1 VEQNALMDAFV
12 SVTSQ
17 SADLTDTSFLTSLGE
32 SRASLKHA
40 ALLTTR
46 CVDMD
51 PPANAPFAQATTP
64 TPFLSFG
71 LVDGTSTPPNQ
82 PARHGFASPDR
93 SGGAGEGGGAARA
106 FGDLRRFGSM
116 LVGRKEESRGR

>member
-1 VEQNALMDAFV
+1 MLMI
-12 SVTSQ
+12 
-17 SADLTDTSFLTSLGE
+17 
-32 SRASLKHA
+32 
-40 ALLTTR
+40 R
-46 CVDMD
+46 CADMD

-71 LVDGTSTPPNQ
+71 LGDGTSTPPGA
-82 PARHGFASPDR
+82 PPRHGFASPDR
-93 SGGAGEGGGAARA
+93 GAGSGEGGGAARA